1 MISKPQQ
8 AMMIVAATA
17 FMRLSRGQ
25 LPICHELPI
34 MADGAARAA
43 APDGAHRGCP
53 GGPDAALFDVLAV
66 QAVTVV
72 VQLSCTIVDGR

>member
-1 MISKPQQ
+1 
-8 AMMIVAATA
+8 MIVAATA

-34 MADGAARAA
+34 IADGAARAA

-53 GGPDAALFDVLAV
+53 GGPDV
-66 QAVTVV
+66 
-72 VQLSCTIVDGR
+72 

>member
-1 MISKPQQ
+1 MMSKPQQ

-34 MADGAARAA
+34 IADGAARAA

-53 GGPDAALFDVLAV
+53 GGPDAQTPRLQDFFLPVSLV
-66 QAVTVV
+66 QP
-72 VQLSCTIVDGR
+72 SC

>member
-34 MADGAARAA
+34 IADGAARAA

-53 GGPDAALFDVLAV
+53 GGPDARLQTFFLPFKSGS
-66 QAVTVV
+66 TMGTMGCP
-72 VQLSCTIVDGR
+72 L

>member
-1 MISKPQQ
+1 
-8 AMMIVAATA
+8 MIVAATA

-34 MADGAARAA
+34 IADGAARAA

-53 GGPDAALFDVLAV
+53 GGPDARLECLPFKQLFNLVLDV
-66 QAVTVV
+66 
-72 VQLSCTIVDGR
+72 R

>member
-1 MISKPQQ
+1 MMSKPQQ

-34 MADGAARAA
+34 IADGAARAA

-53 GGPDAALFDVLAV
+53 GGPDAAPSMFLPFKQLFNIVL
-66 QAVTVV
+66 
-72 VQLSCTIVDGR
+72 DGR